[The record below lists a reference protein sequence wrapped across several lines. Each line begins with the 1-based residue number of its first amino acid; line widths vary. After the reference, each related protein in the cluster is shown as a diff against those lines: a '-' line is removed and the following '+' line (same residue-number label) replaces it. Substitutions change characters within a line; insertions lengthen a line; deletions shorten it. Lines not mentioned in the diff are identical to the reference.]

1 MESRMDSRCGRSLS
15 RKPEKAALCFF
26 SSWFAK
32 KPFRIQGLLMVMTGV
47 LLVFVVVKRR
57 LCRQG
62 VRPNETLSNHIHQP
76 THLLTVR

>member
-1 MESRMDSRCGRSLS
+1 
-15 RKPEKAALCFF
+15 
-26 SSWFAK
+26 
-32 KPFRIQGLLMVMTGV
+32 MVMTGV
-47 LLVFVVVKRR
+47 LLVYVVVKRR